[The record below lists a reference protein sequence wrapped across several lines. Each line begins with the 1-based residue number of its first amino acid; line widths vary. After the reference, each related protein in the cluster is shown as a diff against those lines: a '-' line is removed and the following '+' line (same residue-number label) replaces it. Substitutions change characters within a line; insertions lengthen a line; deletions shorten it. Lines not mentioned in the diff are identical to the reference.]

1 MFEEHGVC
9 PMLTLT
15 LFKIFSSKHIW
26 VTTLPIS
33 DHVIIWYL
41 RCHFL

>member
-15 LFKIFSSKHIW
+15 LFKIFPFEYIW
-26 VTTLPIS
+26 VNDLDLPGSRDITG
-33 DHVIIWYL
+33 HVTI
-41 RCHFL
+41 